1 MKLSYRSLFS
11 VEVEHGYYPG
21 VCSDISFIVPAATRQ
36 ALAAGCLLSR
46 VLDGRFIVL
55 YESRDDGE
63 PLASLAGSSLLFGL
77 GLANP
82 HFANFTVPV
91 ATAGQLALYANTAA
105 PDQLAAPVS
114 CRLVAPTL
122 RVTPSLA
129 TRPVDLA
136 ILRGATSL
144 ATATLAAGE
153 DEAIFPTGNWLPGVY
168 TLRENYPGQTVNQA
182 LLLEPDLAAQAIWG
196 ALAIT
201 VDASFPATP
210 PTFRISLAA
219 RQERLK
225 YYVVTKNYGAAEF
238 GQLNVLDAGAADD
251 GRPVVSFETVAV
263 DDFGA
268 TDLPPEILGDA
279 ASRIVLFQSTV
290 PVPRRER
297 GYRKL
302 QLRRNNEVLVKH
314 LPQAGPDRPQAN
326 FIVHLSKP

>member
-1 MKLSYRSLFS
+1 MKLSYRPLFS
-11 VEVEHGYYPG
+11 VVVEHGYYPG
-21 VCSDISFIVPAATRQ
+21 ACSDISFIVPASTRQ
-36 ALAAGCLLSR
+36 ALAAGRLLSR
-46 VLDGRFIVL
+46 VQDGRFIVL
-55 YESRDDGE
+55 YESLDNGD
-63 PLASLAGSSLLFGL
+63 PVASLAGSSLLFGL

-82 HFANFTVPV
+82 HFSNFTVPV
-91 ATAGQLALYANTAA
+91 ATAGQLALYANAAA

-114 CRLVAPTL
+114 CRLLAPTL
-122 RVTPSLA
+122 RVMPSLA

-136 ILRGATSL
+136 VLRAATPV
-144 ATATLAAGE
+144 AGATLAAGE
-153 DEAIFPTGNWLPGVY
+153 DEALFPTSNWLPGVHE
-168 TLRENYPGQTVNQA
+168 LRESYPGQTVNQA
-182 LLLEPDLAAQAIWG
+182 LLLEPELAAQAIWG
-196 ALAIT
+196 ALAIK

-225 YYVVTKNYGAAEF
+225 YYVVAKNYGAAEF

-251 GRPVVSFETVAV
+251 GRPAVPFEMVAV
-263 DDFGA
+263 GDFTA

-279 ASRIVLFQSTV
+279 GARIVLFQSTA